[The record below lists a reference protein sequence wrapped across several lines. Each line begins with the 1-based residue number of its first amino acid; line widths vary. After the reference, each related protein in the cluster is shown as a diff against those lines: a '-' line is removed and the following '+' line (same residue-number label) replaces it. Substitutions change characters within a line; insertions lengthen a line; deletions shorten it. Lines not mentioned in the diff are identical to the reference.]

1 MPLKQL
7 LALWQHP
14 WLLGHRIELHNAL
27 KKAATT
33 EEGEGIPV
41 QLITASRVADVDPKT
56 AQITLKD
63 GTKHEGDVVIGA
75 DGVHSFTRTKIPG
88 GDVTPF
94 GSGKSAFRFL
104 VKKSAAVEDPI
115 TAPFVKDEGEL
126 IIWYAGDRRLVMYP
140 TSDNTLLNF
149 VCIHPESESSGE
161 AGDSWDQQGS
171 MDLLLNVYKDFD
183 PAVLALLKKTS
194 EEDIKVWKLLDM
206 PVIPNW
212 TNERLALLGDAA
224 HPFLPHQGQGGGI
237 AIEDAAALSVVLPRD
252 TPKEEVPERL
262 KLYQAIRK
270 ERADRIQH
278 YSRMAGE
285 DVRDAEKVAKTSKFA
300 HISHLHTLQTHRH

>member
-1 MPLKQL
+1 
-7 LALWQHP
+7 
-14 WLLGHRIELHNAL
+14 
-27 KKAATT
+27 
-33 EEGEGIPV
+33 
-41 QLITASRVADVDPKT
+41 
-56 AQITLKD
+56 
-63 GTKHEGDVVIGA
+63 
-75 DGVHSFTRTKIPG
+75 
-88 GDVTPF
+88 
-94 GSGKSAFRFL
+94 
-104 VKKSAAVEDPI
+104 
-115 TAPFVKDEGEL
+115 
-126 IIWYAGDRRLVMYP
+126 MYP

-262 KLYQAIRK
+262 RLYQAIRK